1 MKLERANF
9 MKAKFNSIKRRDEA
23 ELYDEECGV
32 CLADLFGEGVRGDV
46 SQIKQCG
53 HAFHTHCIMEWF

>member
-1 MKLERANF
+1 

-32 CLADLFGEGVRGDV
+32 CLADLFGEGVTGDV